1 MNKLD
6 FEFQYKNSVINLP
19 ASATADILRADVGE
33 LRVLLALARYGFD
46 DADRVAEAAGVDSGA
61 LLRSID
67 FWRGAGVIAV
77 SERSEGVTVSVHE
90 GVGTD
95 SNRVSVVSSGDLP
108 HYTGKEIE
116 AIFAKNGEMR
126 DFIDECQRILGKMLS
141 SSEINKLIALVDVYR
156 FSCEYVLLLVGRCAE
171 IGKGSVP
178 YILKTGVSLYNGGI
192 VTVEGLEE
200 KIRAE
205 DACRSVEGRLR
216 TLLGIG
222 DRAFTE
228 REKKF
233 IANFAQLQ
241 IPDDMLELAYNIT
254 VDNTSKPSM
263 PYMNKVL
270 TTWREAGYKSAD
282 DVRAAIEAY
291 KQKKSGEVGASSF
304 DKDEFFEA
312 ALRRSMDNRELS
324 GSGSGSGSG
333 SSEGKGRRK

>member
-6 FEFQYKNSVINLP
+6 FEFQYKNSVISLP
-19 ASATADILRADVGE
+19 ASAAAELSRADAAE
-33 LRVLLALARYGFD
+33 LRVLIALARYGFE
-46 DADRVAEAAGVDSGA
+46 DAESVASAAGVEGDG
-61 LLRSID
+61 LLRAID
-67 FWRGAGVIAV
+67 FWRGAGVIAA
-77 SERSEGVTVSVHE
+77 SERVEGISVSVHE

-95 SNRVSVVSSGDLP
+95 SNRVTVVSSGDLP

-116 AIFAKNGEMR
+116 AIFAQNGEMR

-156 FSCEYVLLLVGRCAE
+156 FSCEYVTLLVGRCAE

-192 VTVEGLEE
+192 VSVEGLEE

-205 DACRSVEGRLR
+205 DACRSVEGKLR
-216 TLLGIG
+216 ALLGIG
-222 DRAFTE
+222 ERAFTE

-233 IANFAQLQ
+233 IANFAKLR

-270 TTWREAGYKSAD
+270 TTWREAGYKTAD

-291 KQKKSGEVGASSF
+291 KQKKSGVVGASSF

-312 ALRRSMDNRELS
+312 ALRRSMDTS
-324 GSGSGSGSG
+324 GSGDRN
-333 SSEGKGRRK
+333 GRRK

>member
-1 MNKLD
+1 MMNKLD
-6 FEFQYKNSVINLP
+6 FEFQYKNSVISLP
-19 ASATADILRADVGE
+19 ASAATELSRADISE
-33 LRVLLALARYGFD
+33 LRVLVALARYGFE
-46 DADRVAEAAGVDSGA
+46 DADRVASAAGVDHEA
-61 LLRSID
+61 LLRAID
-67 FWRGAGVIAV
+67 FWRGAGVISV
-77 SERSEGVTVSVHE
+77 SERSEGISVSVHE

-95 SNRVSVVSSGDLP
+95 ANRVTVVSSGDLP

-116 AIFAKNGEMR
+116 AIFAKNSEMH
-126 DFIDECQRILGKMLS
+126 DLVDECQRILGKMLS
-141 SSEINKLIALVDVYR
+141 SGEINKLIALVDVYR
-156 FSCEYVLLLVGRCAE
+156 FSCEYVALLVGRCVE
-171 IGKGSVP
+171 IGKGSIP

-205 DACRSVEGRLR
+205 DACRSVEGKLR
-216 TLLGIG
+216 GLLGIG

-233 IANFAQLQ
+233 IANFAKLQ

-270 TTWREAGYKSAD
+270 TTWREAGYKTAD

-291 KQKKSGEVGASSF
+291 KQKKSGVVGASSF

-312 ALRRSMDNRELS
+312 ALRRSMDGRDTS
-324 GSGSGSGSG
+324 V
-333 SSEGKGRRK
+333 SEDRKERRK

>member
-1 MNKLD
+1 MPRVARKMKKPD

-19 ASATADILRADVGE
+19 ASAADDLSKADASE
-33 LRVLLALARYGFD
+33 LRVLIALARYGFE
-46 DADRVAEAAGVDSGA
+46 DAESVASAAGVEGDELIRA
-61 LLRSID
+61 ID
-67 FWRGAGVIAV
+67 FWRGAGVIAA
-77 SERSEGVTVSVHE
+77 SERGEGISVSVHE

-95 SNRVSVVSSGDLP
+95 SNRVTVVTSGDLP

-116 AIFAKNGEMR
+116 AIFAQNGEMSA
-126 DFIDECQRILGKMLS
+126 FIDECQRILGKMFS

-156 FSCEYVLLLVGRCAE
+156 FSCEYVTLLVRRCAE

-192 VTVEGLEE
+192 VSVEGLEE

-205 DACRSVEGRLR
+205 DACRTVEGKLR

-222 DRAFTE
+222 NRAFTE

-233 IANFAQLQ
+233 IANFAKLQ

-254 VDNTSKPSM
+254 VDNTTKPSM

-270 TTWREAGYKSAD
+270 TTWREAGYKTAD

-291 KQKKSGEVGASSF
+291 KQKKSTVVGASSF

-312 ALRRSMDNRELS
+312 ALRRSMDTS
-324 GSGSGSGSG
+324 GSGDRN
-333 SSEGKGRRK
+333 GRRK